1 MQSHIYIIWEF
12 LFFVDGIDVQD
23 DIYFNDYNVPKLID
37 FFVEYAQ
44 NQVCNITIQ
53 QIMFVLNN
61 ILSIV

>member
-1 MQSHIYIIWEF
+1 LQSHIYIIWEF

>member
-1 MQSHIYIIWEF
+1 
-12 LFFVDGIDVQD
+12 VQD